1 MIIILLLLVV
11 TAYLTTAYFVKFWP
25 FKPVGSSSQRID
37 LTAIS
42 DNAKDKDKSVT
53 DADLTK
59 GVVDEGKGTYDLSDG
74 KPYDCGQYL
83 MAFPKGW
90 IRINKENGLQV
101 TGTNPDDPTD
111 TVLVTQ
117 TEGLVVDDKNLQQT
131 VDGIISGLG
140 EGYKAMES
148 NTMDFLGR
156 KCLLVSG
163 TAVWNGTTA
172 GLYILGVPDE
182 KGPDFIVVGLYDT
195 KKQESR
201 GLVMDAMVSITP
213 KTLK

>member
-25 FKPVGSSSQRID
+25 FKSNGTGDQKID
-37 LTAIS
+37 LTAIL
-42 DNAKDKDKSVT
+42 DDAKNTDKSAT

-59 GVVDEGKGTYDLSDG
+59 GVVNNGTYDLSDG

-101 TGTNPDDPTD
+101 TGTNPDNATD

-117 TEGLVVDDKNLQQT
+117 TEGLIVDDKTLSQT

-140 EGYKAMES
+140 EGYKAMEK

-172 GLYILGVPDE
+172 GLYILGVPDD

-195 KKQESR
+195 TKQDSR
-201 GLVMDAMVSITP
+201 DVVMNTMVSITP